1 MRISPGIS
9 ILEWRSSGNEFWRR
23 SPASGPD
30 NAFEHEDEH
39 EGEDD
44 DAVPKQKPARDIS
57 RAGSHCEDNLN
68 QQLLERDASRFQAL
82 RLWQIHRENTLL
94 DSGRNLV
101 GID

>member
-1 MRISPGIS
+1 MPISPGIS

-30 NAFEHEDEH
+30 NAFEHEH

-44 DAVPKQKPARDIS
+44 DAVSKQKPARDIS

-94 DSGRNLV
+94 DPGRNLV
-101 GID
+101 GIN